1 MSEAEDDLPPYEGI
15 ALADVRL
22 VRTRADA
29 DAALAALL
37 ACDAVGFD
45 TESKPTFQ
53 KGEQSTGPHLVQ
65 LATDR
70 HAYLFQ
76 IGTARP
82 PRKANG
88 AAGVPAA
95 GVPVADTPVGG
106 DPAAGDPA
114 AGDPSG
120 GAPAAADADAAA
132 GAATVPAPAPA
143 VPGIDV
149 LHAVLESATILKVG
163 FGLGDDLRRLRAK
176 LGIDARNVL
185 DLSTALRRG
194 ERNAWGAKTAVARM
208 FGKRLQKSRKI
219 TTTNWALPRL
229 TDKQIQYAADD
240 AHVALRIYR
249 HWRANPPPPLPPKPV
264 AGGPRRAAQPKPQS

>member
-22 VRTRADA
+22 VRSRQDA
-29 DAALAALL
+29 DGALAALL
-37 ACDAVGFD
+37 ASDAIGFD

-65 LATDR
+65 LATDQ

-76 IGTARP
+76 IGARLIH
-82 PRKANG
+82 A
-88 AAGVPAA
+88 
-95 GVPVADTPVGG
+95 
-106 DPAAGDPA
+106 
-114 AGDPSG
+114 PSG
-120 GAPAAADADAAA
+120 SVDAA
-132 GAATVPAPAPA
+132 PPA
-143 VPGIDV
+143 VTGIDV
-149 LHAVLESATILKVG
+149 LRAVLESPAIRKVG

-176 LGIDARNVL
+176 LGIETRNVL

-194 ERNAWGAKTAVARM
+194 ERNALGAKTAVARF

-229 TDKQIQYAADD
+229 SDKQILYAADD

-264 AGGPRRAAQPKPQS
+264 VGGPRRAAQPKPGS

>member
-1 MSEAEDDLPPYEGI
+1 MSEAEDALPPYEGI

-22 VRTRADA
+22 VRSRQDA
-29 DAALAALL
+29 DGALADLL
-37 ACDAVGFD
+37 ASDAIGFD

-76 IGTARP
+76 IGARP
-82 PRKANG
+82 IPAPVPSASG
-88 AAGVPAA
+88 DTGPAA
-95 GVPVADTPVGG
+95 I
-106 DPAAGDPA
+106 
-114 AGDPSG
+114 
-120 GAPAAADADAAA
+120 
-132 GAATVPAPAPA
+132 
-143 VPGIDV
+143 PGIDV
-149 LHAVLESATILKVG
+149 LRAVLESPAILKVG

-176 LGIDARNVL
+176 LGIETRNVL

-194 ERNAWGAKTAVARM
+194 ERNALGAKTAVARF
-208 FGKRLQKSRKI
+208 FGQRLQKSRKI

-229 TDKQIQYAADD
+229 SDKQILYAADD

-249 HWRANPPPPLPPKPV
+249 HWRANPPSPLPPKPIM
-264 AGGPRRAAQPKPQS
+264 GGPRRAAQPKPRS

>member
-22 VRTRADA
+22 VRSRQDA
-29 DAALAALL
+29 DGALAALL
-37 ACDAVGFD
+37 ASDAIGFD

-65 LATDR
+65 LATDQ

-76 IGTARP
+76 IGARLIH
-82 PRKANG
+82 A
-88 AAGVPAA
+88 
-95 GVPVADTPVGG
+95 
-106 DPAAGDPA
+106 
-114 AGDPSG
+114 PSG
-120 GAPAAADADAAA
+120 SVDAA
-132 GAATVPAPAPA
+132 PPA
-143 VPGIDV
+143 VTGIDV
-149 LHAVLESATILKVG
+149 LRAVLESPAILKVG

-176 LGIDARNVL
+176 LGIETRNVL

-194 ERNAWGAKTAVARM
+194 ERNALGAKTAVAHF
-208 FGKRLQKSRKI
+208 FGQRLQKSRKI

-229 TDKQIQYAADD
+229 TDKQILYAADD

-249 HWRANPPPPLPPKPV
+249 YWRANPPPPLPPKPV
-264 AGGPRRAAQPKPQS
+264 AGGPMRAAQPKPRT